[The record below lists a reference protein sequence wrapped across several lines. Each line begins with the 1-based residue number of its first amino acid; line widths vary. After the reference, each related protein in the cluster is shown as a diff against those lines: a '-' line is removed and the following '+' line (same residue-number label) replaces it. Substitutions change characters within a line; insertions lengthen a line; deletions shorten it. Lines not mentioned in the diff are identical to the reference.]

1 METQDCITIRRDK
14 SKDERSMDSSKNG
27 VKTNMYGQAIL
38 SSDNLRELLLQGKNI
53 GHLNV
58 IKDEEIELF
67 EEYQS
72 ALLSETITF
81 LDAPEEKLTF
91 DEFHQQCADE
101 WVFPVVY
108 QQIDVHRWLIDKC
121 KTQQEIDRV
130 NEEYVLYKDRDLVM
144 LLRLFIFLVDYMR
157 KNKFI
162 WGVGRGSSVSSY
174 ILYLIGVHRV
184 DSLKYGFDIKD
195 YLK

>member
-1 METQDCITIRRDK
+1 VETQE
-14 SKDERSMDSSKNG
+14 SG
-27 VKTNMYGQAIL
+27 VKVNKYGQAIL

-53 GHLNV
+53 SHLNV
-58 IKDEEIELF
+58 ISDEEIKLF
-67 EEYQS
+67 EKYQ
-72 ALLSETITF
+72 AELLQETITF
-81 LDAPEEKLTF
+81 LDSPDESLTF
-91 DEFHQQCADE
+91 DEFHQRCAEE
-101 WVFPVVY
+101 WIFPEIY
-108 QQIDVHRWLIDKC
+108 QQIDVKKWLLDKC

-130 NEEYVLYKDRDLVM
+130 NEEYILYEQRDLIM

-157 KNKFI
+157 KNNFI

-184 DSLKYGFDIKD
+184 DSIKYGFDIKD

>member
-1 METQDCITIRRDK
+1 
-14 SKDERSMDSSKNG
+14 
-27 VKTNMYGQAIL
+27 MYGQAIL
-38 SSDNLRELLLQGKNI
+38 SSDKLRELLLQGKNI

-58 IKDEEIELF
+58 VQDEDIQLYEK
-67 EEYQS
+67 YQDI
-72 ALLSETITF
+72 LLRQKTIF
-81 LDAPEEKLTF
+81 LDAPAEDLTF
-91 DEFHQQCADE
+91 DDFHLQKADE
-101 WVFPVVY
+101 WIFPLEY
-108 QQIDVHRWLIDKC
+108 QQIDVLAFLLDKC

-130 NEEYVLYKDRDLVM
+130 NEEYLLYLERDLVM

-174 ILYLIGVHRV
+174 ILYLIGIHRV
-184 DSLKYGFDIKD
+184 NSLKYGFDIKD

>member
-1 METQDCITIRRDK
+1 METSKSGIITNK
-14 SKDERSMDSSKNG
+14 
-27 VKTNMYGQAIL
+27 YGQAIL
-38 SSDNLRELLLQGKNI
+38 SSNHLKELLLQGKNI

-58 IKDEEIELF
+58 IRDEEIELF
-67 EEYQS
+67 EQFQS
-72 ALLSETITF
+72 ELLPETITF

-91 DEFHQQCADE
+91 DEFHEQCADE

-108 QQIDVHRWLIDKC
+108 QQIDVHAWLIDKC
-121 KTQQEIDRV
+121 KSEQEKTRV
-130 NEEYVLYKDRDLVM
+130 DEEYKLYEERDLIM

>member
-1 METQDCITIRRDK
+1 
-14 SKDERSMDSSKNG
+14 
-27 VKTNMYGQAIL
+27 MYGQAIL

-58 IKDEEIELF
+58 VRDDDIALYEQ
-67 EEYQS
+67 YQDN
-72 ALLSETITF
+72 LLYNKVVF
-81 LDAPEEKLTF
+81 LDAPEEILSF
-91 DEFHQQCADE
+91 DDFHLQKADE
-101 WVFPVVY
+101 WVFPTEY
-108 QQIDVHRWLIDKC
+108 QQIDVHKWLLDKC

-130 NEEYVLYKDRDLVM
+130 NEEYLLYKERDLVM

>member
-1 METQDCITIRRDK
+1 MEAK
-14 SKDERSMDSSKNG
+14 EG
-27 VKTNMYGQAIL
+27 VKVNMYGQAIL

-53 GHLNV
+53 SHLNV
-58 IKDEEIELF
+58 IFDEEIDLF
-67 EEYQS
+67 QEYQS
-72 ALLSETITF
+72 TLLPETVTF
-81 LDAPEEKLTF
+81 LGPPEEVLTF
-91 DEFHQQCADE
+91 DEFHQKCADE
-101 WVFPVVY
+101 WIFPTVY
-108 QQIDVHRWLIDKC
+108 QQINVHSWLLDKC

-130 NEEYVLYKDRDLVM
+130 NDEYTLYEERDLIM

-157 KNKFI
+157 KNKFV

-184 DSLKYGFDIKD
+184 DSLKYGFDIRD